1 MNKIEIYKRL
11 YKDYTK
17 KYLDKIILSALLSV
31 LVAGSTSAI
40 AWLLD
45 PAIKKLF
52 IEKDQSLIIIIPL
65 FIIIAF
71 TTKGLSLYFAKA
83 TMISVGE
90 EIKKKLQFDMVNTLI
105 KTDTQIID
113 KKHSGKFI
121 SNLTYDVTHITNL
134 LSNAILTLFKDSLT
148 LIGLLTVMFLQNWKL
163 ALISIVM
170 IPLASISAKTL
181 GKRIGKVTT
190 EAQEK
195 SGYLTTYL
203 VELFKN
209 HKLIKIFQKENL
221 EIDRADEYLAEL
233 KDKNKKIQTV
243 FVRLSPIMETL
254 TGIMVAVLIFYS
266 GKLMAKGEVD
276 INNFFS
282 FLAAMMLAY
291 QPVRSL
297 STLNMIINGGLSAA
311 SRILPI
317 IDQKN
322 TIKNLEFAKPLK
334 INVASI
340 NFKNVNFSY
349 EVNEGPTLQSI
360 NLKFEG
366 GKMTSLVGHSGSGK
380 STILNLIP
388 RFYDAKSG
396 DIIIDDQSIYG
407 STIESL
413 RSEISMVSQETTLF
427 DDTIK
432 NNIKYGRQEATDEE
446 VFKVAKLS
454 YCDEFINNL
463 PNKFDTLIGENGVRL
478 SGGEKQRLSIARA
491 MMKKSSIILLDE
503 ATSSL
508 DSETESKIQDALK
521 ILTKNK
527 TTIVIAH
534 RLSTILNSNNI
545 YVIDKGKIIANGNHK
560 TLMENQSYIKISM
573 KNRYKNKYVF
583 FVSNYF
589 IITCFNISNLNNL

>member
-1 MNKIEIYKRL
+1 MQKTEIYKRL
-11 YKDYTK
+11 YKDYSK
-17 KYLDKIILSALLSV
+17 KYLDKIILSALFSI

-52 IEKDQSLIIIIPL
+52 IEKDQSLIFLIPL
-65 FIIIAF
+65 MIILAF

-90 EIKKKLQFDMVNTLI
+90 EIKKKLQFDMVNSLI

-163 ALISIVM
+163 ALISIIM
-170 IPLASISAKTL
+170 IPLASVSARKL
-181 GKRIGKVTT
+181 GKRIGKVAT

-209 HKLIKIFQKENL
+209 HKLIKIFQKEDL
-221 EIDRADEYLAEL
+221 EVNRADKHLAQL

-254 TGIMVAVLIFYS
+254 TGFMVAILIFYS
-266 GKLMAKGEVD
+266 GKLMARGEVD

-297 STLNMIINGGLSAA
+297 STLNMVINQGLSAA
-311 SRILPI
+311 SRIIPI

-322 TIKNLEFAKPLK
+322 EINNSDNAKPLIIK
-334 INVASI
+334 KANI
-340 NFKNVNFSY
+340 NFNNLNFSY
-349 EVNEGPTLQSI
+349 EIAEGKTLDSVNLE
-360 NLKFEG
+360 FEG

-388 RFYDAKSG
+388 RFYDAQSG
-396 DIIIDDQSIYG
+396 DIVIDNQSIYKA
-407 STIESL
+407 TIESL
-413 RSEISMVSQETTLF
+413 RGEISMVSQETTLF

-432 NNIKYGRQEATDEE
+432 NNIKYGRENATDEE
-446 VFKVAKLS
+446 VFEVAKLS
-454 YCDEFINNL
+454 YCDEFIKNL
-463 PNKFDTLIGENGVRL
+463 PNKFETLIGENGVRL

-521 ILTKNK
+521 ILTKDK

-545 YVIDKGKIIANGNHK
+545 YVIDSGKIIDHGKHEE
-560 TLMENQSYIKISM
+560 LMVNSEL
-573 KNRYKNKYVF
+573 YKNFYEKQ
-583 FVSNYF
+583 
-589 IITCFNISNLNNL
+589 IQK

>member
-1 MNKIEIYKRL
+1 MNKSRILKRL
-11 YKDYTK
+11 YTDYSK
-17 KYLDKIILSALLSV
+17 KYLNKIVLSAIYSI

-45 PAIKKLF
+45 PAIKKIF
-52 IEKDQSLIIIIPL
+52 IDKDQSLMLFIPL
-65 FIIIAF
+65 MIIIAF
-71 TTKGLSLYFAKA
+71 TVKGLSLYFAKA
-83 TMISVGE
+83 TMIGVGE
-90 EIKKKLQFDMVNTLI
+90 SVKKKLQNDMINTLI
-105 KTDTQIID
+105 GSDTEIID

-134 LSNAILTLFKDSLT
+134 LSSAILNLFKDSLT
-148 LIGLLTVMFLQNWKL
+148 LIGLLCVMFLQNWKL
-163 ALISIVM
+163 SLISIIM
-170 IPLASISAKTL
+170 IPLASFSARTL
-181 GKRIGKVTT
+181 GKRISKVTT

-195 SGYLTTYL
+195 SGFLTTYL

-209 HKLIKIFQKENL
+209 HKLIKIFQKEKY
-221 EIDRADEYLAEL
+221 EKVRADEHLRQL
-233 KDKNKKIQTV
+233 KEKNQKIQTV
-243 FVRLSPIMETL
+243 FVRMSPIMEVL
-254 TGIMVAVLIFYS
+254 TGIMIAILIYYS
-266 GKLMAKGEVD
+266 GILIMQGELN

-291 QPVRSL
+291 QPVRAL
-297 STLNMIINGGLSAA
+297 STLNMVVNQGLSAA

-317 IDQKN
+317 IDKKN
-322 TIKNLEFAKPLK
+322 NITNHPDSKPIVIKDAYIKFR
-334 INVASI
+334 S
-340 NFKNVNFSY
+340 VNFSY
-349 EVNEGPTLQSI
+349 NLNEGKTLDLI

-388 RFYDAKSG
+388 RFYDIQSG
-396 DIIIDDQSIYG
+396 DITIDDQSLYNT
-407 STIESL
+407 TIESI
-413 RSEISMVSQETTLF
+413 RDEISMVSQETTLF

-432 NNIKYGRQEATDEE
+432 NNIKYGKEDATDDEILE
-446 VFKVAKLS
+446 VAKLS
-454 YCDEFINNL
+454 FCHEFIKNL
-463 PNKFDTLIGENGVRL
+463 PDKYETLIGENGVRL

-508 DSETESKIQDALK
+508 DTETESKIQEALK

-545 YVIDKGKIIANGNHK
+545 YVIDSGKVVESGKHQE
-560 TLMENQSYIKISM
+560 LIKNSDL
-573 KNRYKNKYVF
+573 YKSFYEKQ
-583 FVSNYF
+583 
-589 IITCFNISNLNNL
+589 IQK

>member
-1 MNKIEIYKRL
+1 MQKTEIYKRL
-11 YKDYTK
+11 YKDYSK
-17 KYLDKIILSALLSV
+17 KYLDKIILSALFSI

-52 IEKDQSLIIIIPL
+52 IEKDQSLIFFIPL
-65 FIIIAF
+65 MIIFAF
-71 TTKGLSLYFAKA
+71 TTKGLSLYLAKA

-90 EIKKKLQFDMVNTLI
+90 EIKKRLQFDMVNSLI

-148 LIGLLTVMFLQNWKL
+148 LIGLLAVMFLQNWKL

-181 GKRIGKVTT
+181 GKRIRKVTT

-209 HKLIKIFQKENL
+209 HKLIKIFQKETMEVN
-221 EIDRADEYLAEL
+221 RADKYLAQL

-243 FVRLSPIMETL
+243 FIRLSPIMETL
-254 TGIMVAVLIFYS
+254 TGLMVAILIFYA

-297 STLNMIINGGLSAA
+297 STLNMVINQGLSAA
-311 SRILPI
+311 SRIIPI
-317 IDQKN
+317 IDQENK
-322 TIKNLEFAKPLK
+322 IKNSNNAKSLNIK
-334 INVASI
+334 NAQI
-340 NFKNVNFSY
+340 NFDNLNFSY
-349 EVNEGPTLQSI
+349 EIEEGKTLESVNLE
-360 NLKFEG
+360 FEG

-388 RFYDAKSG
+388 RFYEAQSG
-396 DIIIDDQSIYG
+396 DISIDGQSIYNV
-407 STIESL
+407 TIESL
-413 RSEISMVSQETTLF
+413 RNEISMVSQETTLF

-432 NNIKYGRQEATDEE
+432 NNIKYGRENATDEE
-446 VFKVAKLS
+446 VFQVAKLS
-454 YCDEFINNL
+454 YCDEFISNL
-463 PNKFDTLIGENGVRL
+463 PNKYETLIGENGVRL

-508 DSETESKIQDALK
+508 DSETESKIQNALK
-521 ILTKNK
+521 ILTKDK

-545 YVIDKGKIIANGNHK
+545 YVIDSGKIIDHGKHERLIINSK
-560 TLMENQSYIKISM
+560 L
-573 KNRYKNKYVF
+573 YKNFYEKQ
-583 FVSNYF
+583 
-589 IITCFNISNLNNL
+589 IQK